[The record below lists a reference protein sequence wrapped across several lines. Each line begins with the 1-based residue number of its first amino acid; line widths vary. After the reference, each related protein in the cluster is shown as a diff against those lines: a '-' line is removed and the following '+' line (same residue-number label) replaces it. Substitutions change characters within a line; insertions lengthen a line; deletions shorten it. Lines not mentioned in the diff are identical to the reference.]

1 MGGQVSGTYLPQLPV
16 VNQLRPMS
24 VDQGTEAKA
33 VLPAARGGGGGE
45 RGWGELVSGAEH

>member
-33 VLPAARGGGGGE
+33 VLPAARGEEGE
-45 RGWGELVSGAEH
+45 RGGGVSW